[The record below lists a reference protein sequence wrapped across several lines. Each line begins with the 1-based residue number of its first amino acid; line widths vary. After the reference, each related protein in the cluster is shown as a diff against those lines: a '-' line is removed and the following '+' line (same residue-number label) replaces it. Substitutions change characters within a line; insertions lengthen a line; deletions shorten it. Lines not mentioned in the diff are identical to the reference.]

1 MKKQTLFLII
11 MSLIVMT
18 TVYSQEYSTQKNV
31 VFDVEVRVVDKEN
44 SKPIKNADV
53 SINGKL
59 FRYNYINEYYPVK
72 VMVGQQLVVVH
83 PGF

>member
-31 VFDVEVRVVDKEN
+31 VFDVVDIITFNSEN
-44 SKPIKNADV
+44 KISHLDIIYDTVISRALTSKLKIK
-53 SINGKL
+53 K
-59 FRYNYINEYYPVK
+59 
-72 VMVGQQLVVVH
+72 
-83 PGF
+83 